1 MRLNPVRVA
10 RSSVAIGSLGV
21 GFAAGAT
28 AAAINGSR
36 RSGANL
42 MSVVGTELALAA
54 AGVRLNVQGEENLW
68 SHRPAIFVFNHQSQF
83 DMPIMGA
90 LLRKDFTGVA
100 KRSLQ
105 ANPVFGP
112 IGYLARVAFIDRS
125 DPEAAREA
133 LEPVVKAL
141 KEGTSLAVAP
151 EGTRSGTGALLPFKK
166 GPFHLAIQA
175 GVPLVPIAIKGSGR
189 VLAPHSIHVRPGPV
203 EVRVLSPVDI
213 TPFLP
218 NNHLALRRNVHARI
232 AAALGETAPTGAGST
247 AVGVGV
253 R

>member
-54 AGVRLNVQGEENLW
+54 AGVTLNVQGEENLW

-151 EGTRSGTGALLPFKK
+151 EGTRSGTGDLLPFKK
-166 GPFHLAIQA
+166 GPFHMAIQGQVAMVPVVIRNA
-175 GVPLVPIAIKGSGR
+175 GEIMT
-189 VLAPHSIHVRPGPV
+189 PHSYVINPGTVDVVVLPPIDTSDWTTQTVGRHRDAVREMYVQTLANWPRSDESTHTPG
-203 EVRVLSPVDI
+203 
-213 TPFLP
+213 
-218 NNHLALRRNVHARI
+218 
-232 AAALGETAPTGAGST
+232 
-247 AVGVGV
+247 
-253 R
+253 

>member
-1 MRLNPVRVA
+1 MFRGIIAMLVLILLTVFFGVTSAAVSLMRRGSDATMRLGRLWSRGMLAVTGAQVTYSGLEHLRAFQPCVYISNHQSNVDIWALICVLPVSTRFVA
-10 RSSVAIGSLGV
+10 KEELFRIPALGW
-21 GFAAGAT
+21 A
-28 AAAINGSR
+28 
-36 RSGANL
+36 
-42 MSVVGTELALAA
+42 MAA
-54 AGVRLNVQGEENLW
+54 AGFVSIDRGNR
-68 SHRPAIFVFNHQSQF
+68 SKAI
-83 DMPIMGA
+83 
-90 LLRKDFTGVA
+90 
-100 KRSLQ
+100 RSLE
-105 ANPVFGP
+105 
-112 IGYLARVAFIDRS
+112 LAAQKIRAGRS
-125 DPEAAREA
+125 
-133 LEPVVKAL
+133 LVL
-141 KEGTSLAVAP
+141 FP
-151 EGTRSGTGALLPFKK
+151 EGTRSRSGELAPFKK

-218 NNHLALRRNVHARI
+218 NNPLALRRNVHARI